1 MEGSAPTLTLDSFI
15 AEPAVRHQPHAT
27 SDVRPDAT
35 RVLFSPLVGVVVSQ
49 TRKIPFGV
57 LASLALMEE
66 WFPIKDVPVHAH
78 HRVSPDPN
86 DPTTWGNVP
95 DGKMPQPKLAS
106 VLVNPD
112 LMLARVL
119 ATYSEQGCR
128 EIVALREKTTAEI
141 RSTQVKLFGAAQ
153 VRTYAE
159 TVAAIKAAL
168 EKHSDD
174 KLVVATAREILKLSE
189 EAVRACELYWQARKI
204 EILRAANGDK
214 EYTAHPDN
222 YDLRICEYA
231 GIDPTQTEA
240 DALRAE
246 VLRGQMQPAAGLPSA
261 ELLTE
266 AMKTAI
272 AEGVRLGVEA
282 VTKPQT
288 ADIKGKR

>member
-1 MEGSAPTLTLDSFI
+1 METFTPESFI
-15 AEPAVRHQPHAT
+15 AEPAIRHQPRAT

-35 RVLFSPLVGVVVSQ
+35 RVIFSPLVNVIVSQ
-49 TRKIPFGV
+49 TRKVPFGV
-57 LASLALMEE
+57 LASLALTEE
-66 WFPIKDVPVHAH
+66 WFPVKDVPVHAH

-95 DGKMPQPKLAS
+95 EGKTPTPKLAS
-106 VLVNPD
+106 VLVNSD

-141 RSTQVKLFGAAQ
+141 RSAQTKLFGATQ

-159 TVAAIKAAL
+159 TVTAIKHAL
-168 EKHSDD
+168 DKHSDD
-174 KLVVATAREILKLSE
+174 KLVVATARELLKLSE
-189 EAVRACELYWQARKI
+189 EAARACELYWQARKV
-204 EILRAANGDK
+204 EIMRAANGDK

-246 VLRGQMQPAAGLPSA
+246 VLRGQLQPASGLPPV
-261 ELLTE
+261 ELLAE

-272 AEGVRLGVEA
+272 AEGVRMGVETALKTQA
-282 VTKPQT
+282 VD
-288 ADIKGKR
+288 AKGKR